1 MFMSRKLWLAVV
13 LGLVLS
19 LAVMPL
25 PASAKM
31 KVNMA
36 SSFGPGAPVHFG
48 LEKFKELVEKRSN
61 GEMEVFIHL
70 LGTMGGERDIFEALS
85 QGAVETAAM
94 GSGDIAIFHPQYLC
108 YEVPYVIRD
117 VDHFWKFWNG
127 PVGKEINDV
136 ILTKNNVMVG
146 GIVYRGARQLT
157 ANKPIRTPDDVK
169 GIKLRLPEVKPWVEI
184 WKSLGARPTVV
195 PFQEVYMALK
205 TGVAEAQENPAESI
219 HSLKFYENQKFLMM
233 TEHVH
238 STAKYEIS
246 KKWFDTLKPAQQQV
260 ILTSMKEAAEYAN
273 KLAMEADIK
282 FIDDLQKKG
291 MTKVVPDKAAFIKAV
306 QPTLQRL
313 AKEMWVP
320 GLYEKVVA
328 IK

>member
-1 MFMSRKLWLAVV
+1 MMKRTKV
-13 LGLVLS
+13 LILTASILS
-19 LAVMPL
+19 LFIMAMP
-25 PASAKM
+25 AAAKI

-36 SSFGPGAPVHFG
+36 SSYGPAAPVHYG

-70 LGTMGGERDIFEALS
+70 LGTMGGERDIYEALS
-85 QGAVETAAM
+85 SGGVETAAM
-94 GSGDIAIFHPQYLC
+94 GSGDVAIFHPEYLC

-127 PVGKEINDV
+127 PVGKEINDM
-136 ILTKNNVMVG
+136 LLEKDKVMVV

-157 ANKPIRTPDDVK
+157 ANKPIRKPEEMQ

-184 WKSLGARPTVV
+184 WKALGARPTVV

-219 HSLKFYENQKFLMM
+219 HSLKFYENQKYLIM
-233 TEHVH
+233 TEHIH

-246 KKWFDTLKPAQQQV
+246 KIWFDTLKPAQQEV
-260 ILTSMKEAAEYAN
+260 IMTSMKDAAKYAN
-273 KLAMEADIK
+273 ELATEADKK
-282 FIDDLQKKG
+282 FLKDLQEKG
-291 MTKVVPDKAAFIKAV
+291 MTQIIPDKAAFIKAV
-306 QPTLQRL
+306 EPTVERL
-313 AKEMWVP
+313 AKELWVP
-320 GLYEKVVA
+320 GLYEKVKA

>member
-1 MFMSRKLWLAVV
+1 MFKKHLVFVLLAGILAV
-13 LGLVLS
+13 S
-19 LAVMPL
+19 LAPMD
-25 PASAKM
+25 AAAKM

-36 SSFGPGAPVHFG
+36 SSYGPGAPVHFG

-61 GEMEVFIHL
+61 GEMEVLIHL

-117 VDHFWKFWNG
+117 VKHFWNFWNG

-136 ILTKNNVMVG
+136 ILTKNNVICAA
-146 GIVYRGARQLT
+146 IVYRGARQLT
-157 ANKPIRTPDDVK
+157 ANKPIRKPEDVK

-184 WKSLGARPTVV
+184 WKALGARPTVV

-219 HSLKFYENQKFLMM
+219 HSLKFYENQKYLIM

-246 KKWFDTLKPAQQQV
+246 KKWFDTLKPAQQEM
-260 ILTSMKEAAEYAN
+260 IMTAMKEAAEYAN
-273 KLAMEADIK
+273 KLSMEADKK
-282 FIDDLQKKG
+282 FIEDLQKKG
-291 MTKVVPDKAAFIKAV
+291 MTQIVPDKAAFVDAV
-306 QPTLQRL
+306 KPTVQRL

-320 GLYEKVVA
+320 GLYEKVIA

>member
-1 MFMSRKLWLAVV
+1 MRKLQF
-13 LGLVLS
+13 LVLLTVIFS
-19 LAVMPL
+19 LALL
-25 PASAKM
+25 PHPAMAKI
-31 KVNMA
+31 KINMA
-36 SSFGPGAPVHFG
+36 SSYGPGAPVHFG
-48 LEKFKELVEKRSN
+48 LEKFKELVEQRSE

-70 LGTMGGERDIFEALS
+70 LGTMGGERDIYEALS
-85 QGAVETAAM
+85 SGGVETAAM
-94 GSGDIAIFHPQYLC
+94 GSGDIAIFHPEYLV

-136 ILTKNNVMVG
+136 ILNKDGVICAA
-146 GIVYRGARQLT
+146 IVYRGARQLT
-157 ANKPIRTPDDVK
+157 ANKEIHTPEDLK

-219 HSLKFYENQKFLMM
+219 SSLKFYENQKYLIM
-233 TEHVH
+233 TEHVY

-246 KKWFDTLKPAQQQV
+246 KKWFDTLKPDEQELIMTA
-260 ILTSMKEAAEYAN
+260 MKDAAAYAN
-273 KLAMEADIK
+273 KLSVDADTK
-282 FIDDLQKKG
+282 FIKELQEKG
-291 MTKVVPDKAAFIKAV
+291 MTQIIPDKAAFMKAV
-306 QPTLQRL
+306 EPAVQKL
-313 AKEMWVP
+313 AKELWVP
-320 GLYEKVVA
+320 GLYEKVKA

>member
-1 MFMSRKLWLAVV
+1 MNRKKMVWVIMAVV
-13 LGLVLS
+13 LGLALV
-19 LAVMPL
+19 PFQ
-25 PASAKM
+25 ASAKM
-31 KVNMA
+31 KINMA
-36 SSFGPGAPVHFG
+36 SSYGPGAPVHFG

-61 GEMEVFIHL
+61 GEMEVLIHL

-85 QGAVETAAM
+85 SGSIETAAM
-94 GSGDIAIFHPQYLC
+94 GSGDIAIFHPEYLV

-127 PVGKEINDV
+127 PVGKLINGVVLEKDNV
-136 ILTKNNVMVG
+136 IVA

-157 ANKPIRTPDDVK
+157 ANKPIKTPEDLK
-169 GIKLRLPEVKPWVEI
+169 GLKLRLPEVKPWVAI
-184 WKSLGARPTVV
+184 WSSLGARPTVV

-219 HSLKFYENQKFLMM
+219 NSLKFYENQKYLIM

-246 KKWFDTLKPAQQQV
+246 KLWFDTLKPAEQELV
-260 ILTSMKEAAEYAN
+260 MTAMKEAAVYAN
-273 KLAMEADIK
+273 DLSTAADKK
-282 FIDDLQKKG
+282 FIVELQEKG
-291 MTKVVPDKAAFIKAV
+291 MIQIIPDKAAFMKAV
-306 QPTLQRL
+306 EPAVLKL
-313 AKEMWVP
+313 AKELWVP
-320 GLYEKVVA
+320 GLYEKVKA

>member
-1 MFMSRKLWLAVV
+1 MRKLQF
-13 LGLVLS
+13 LVLLTVFFS
-19 LAVMPL
+19 FALL
-25 PASAKM
+25 PHPAMAKI
-31 KVNMA
+31 KINMA
-36 SSFGPGAPVHFG
+36 SSYGPGAPVHFG
-48 LEKFKELVEKRSN
+48 LEKFKELVEQRSE

-70 LGTMGGERDIFEALS
+70 LGTMGGERDIYEALS
-85 QGAVETAAM
+85 SGGVETAAM
-94 GSGDIAIFHPQYLC
+94 GSGDIAIFHPEYLV

-136 ILTKNNVMVG
+136 ILNKDGVICAA
-146 GIVYRGARQLT
+146 IVYRGARQLT
-157 ANKPIRTPDDVK
+157 ANKEIHTPEDLK

-219 HSLKFYENQKFLMM
+219 SSLKFYENQKYLIM
-233 TEHVH
+233 TEHVY

-246 KKWFDTLKPAQQQV
+246 KKWFDTLKPDEQELIMTA
-260 ILTSMKEAAEYAN
+260 MKDAAAYAN
-273 KLAMEADIK
+273 KLSVDADTK
-282 FIDDLQKKG
+282 FIKELQEKG
-291 MTKVVPDKAAFIKAV
+291 MTQIIPDKAAFMKAV
-306 QPTLQRL
+306 EPAVQKL
-313 AKEMWVP
+313 AKELWVP
-320 GLYEKVVA
+320 GLYEKVKA

>member
-1 MFMSRKLWLAVV
+1 MVLVAVV
-13 LGLVLS
+13 CSLVL
-19 LAVMPL
+19 LAI
-25 PASAKM
+25 PAAAKM

-36 SSFGPGAPVHFG
+36 SSYGPGAPVHFG
-48 LEKFKELVEKRSN
+48 LEKFKELVEQRSN

-70 LGTMGGERDIFEALS
+70 LGTMGGERDIYEALS
-85 QGAVETAAM
+85 SGGVETAAM
-94 GSGDIAIFHPQYLC
+94 GSGDVAIFHPEYLC

-127 PVGKEINDV
+127 PVGKEINDMLLEKDKV
-136 ILTKNNVMVG
+136 IVAA
-146 GIVYRGARQLT
+146 IVYRGARQLT
-157 ANKPIRTPDDVK
+157 ANKPIHKPEDVQ
-169 GIKLRLPEVKPWVEI
+169 GLKLRLPEVKPWVEI

-219 HSLKFYENQKFLMM
+219 NSLKFYENQKYLIM

-246 KKWFDTLKPAQQQV
+246 KIWFDTLTAAQQEV
-260 ILTSMKEAAEYAN
+260 IMSSMKDAAAYAN
-273 KLAMEADIK
+273 ELAMAADKK
-282 FIDDLQKKG
+282 FIKELQEKG
-291 MTKVVPDKAAFIKAV
+291 MTQIIPDKAAFVEAV
-306 QPTLQRL
+306 EPTVQRL
-313 AKEMWVP
+313 AKELWVP
-320 GLYEKVVA
+320 GLYEKVKA

>member
-1 MFMSRKLWLAVV
+1 MSRKLGFVV
-13 LGLVLS
+13 WVFVFAFS
-19 LAVMPL
+19 ISTPSAM
-25 PASAKM
+25 AKM

-36 SSFGPGAPVHFG
+36 SSYGPGAPVHFG

-108 YEVPYVIRD
+108 YEVPYVIRS

-136 ILTKNNVMVG
+136 ILTKNKVMVG
-146 GIVYRGARQLT
+146 AIVYRGARQLT
-157 ANKPIRTPDDVK
+157 ANKPIRKPEDVK

-184 WKSLGARPTVV
+184 WKALGARPTVV

-219 HSLKFYENQKFLMM
+219 HSLKFYENQKYLIM

-246 KKWFDTLKPAQQQV
+246 KKWYDTLKPAQQS
-260 ILTSMKEAAEYAN
+260 IIMTSMKDAAEYAN
-273 KLAMEADIK
+273 KLAMEADKK
-282 FIDDLQKKG
+282 FIEDLQKKG
-291 MTKVVPDKAAFIKAV
+291 MTQIIPDKAAFEKAV
-306 QPTLQRL
+306 APTVQRL

-320 GLYEKVVA
+320 GLYEKVIA

>member
-1 MFMSRKLWLAVV
+1 MKKRTKFWCVIAVV
-13 LGLVLS
+13 VGLMLV
-19 LAVMPL
+19 PL
-25 PASAKM
+25 QATAKM
-31 KVNMA
+31 KINMA
-36 SSFGPGAPVHFG
+36 SAYGPGAPVHFG

-61 GEMEVFIHL
+61 GEMQVLIHL
-70 LGTMGGERDIFEALS
+70 LGTMGGERDIYEALS
-85 QGAVETAAM
+85 SGSVETAAM
-94 GSGDIAIFHPQYLC
+94 GSGDIAIFHPEYLC

-136 ILTKNNVMVG
+136 VLNKDNVIVA

-157 ANKPIRTPDDVK
+157 ANKKITSPEGVK
-169 GIKLRLPEVKPWVEI
+169 GLKLRLPEVKPWVEI

-219 HSLKFYENQKFLMM
+219 HSLKFYENQKYLIM
-233 TEHVH
+233 TEHIH

-246 KKWFDTLKPAQQQV
+246 KIWYDTLKPAEQQLV
-260 ILTSMKEAAEYAN
+260 MKAMKDAAAYAN
-273 KLAMEADIK
+273 ELSMAADKK
-282 FIDDLQKKG
+282 FIKELQEKG
-291 MTKVVPDKAAFIKAV
+291 MIQIIPDKAAFMKAV
-306 QPTLQRL
+306 EPTVQRL
-313 AKEMWVP
+313 AKELWVP
-320 GLYEKVVA
+320 GLYEKVKA

>member
-1 MFMSRKLWLAVV
+1 MFKKALTFFALACI
-13 LGLVLS
+13 LALS
-19 LAVMPL
+19 MLPL
-25 PASAKM
+25 EAAAKM

-36 SSFGPGAPVHFG
+36 SSYGPGAPVHFG
-48 LEKFKELVEKRSN
+48 LEKFKELVEKRSK

-117 VDHFWKFWNG
+117 VEHFWKFWNG

-136 ILTKNNVMVG
+136 ILKKNNVINVA
-146 GIVYRGARQLT
+146 IVYRGARQLT
-157 ANKPIRTPDDVK
+157 ANKPIRKPEDVM
-169 GIKLRLPEVKPWVEI
+169 GIKLRLPEVKAWVEI
-184 WKSLGARPTVV
+184 WKALGARPTVV

-205 TGVAEAQENPAESI
+205 TGIAEAQENPAESI
-219 HSLKFYENQKFLMM
+219 HSLKFYENQKFLIM

-238 STAKYEIS
+238 STAKYQVS
-246 KKWFDTLKPAQQQV
+246 KKWFDTLKPDQQEL
-260 ILTSMKEAAEYAN
+260 ITTAMKEAAEYAN
-273 KLAMEADIK
+273 KLAMEADKK
-282 FIDDLQKKG
+282 FIEDLQKKG
-291 MTKVVPDKAAFIKAV
+291 MTKIIPDKAAFMEAV
-306 QPTLQRL
+306 KPTIERL

-320 GLYEKVVA
+320 GLYERVIA

>member
-1 MFMSRKLWLAVV
+1 MRKLQF
-13 LGLVLS
+13 LVLLTVIFS
-19 LAVMPL
+19 FALL
-25 PASAKM
+25 PHPAMAKI
-31 KVNMA
+31 KINMA
-36 SSFGPGAPVHFG
+36 SSYGPGAPVHFG
-48 LEKFKELVEKRSN
+48 LEKFKELVEQRSE

-70 LGTMGGERDIFEALS
+70 LGTMGGERDIYEALS
-85 QGAVETAAM
+85 SGGVETAAM
-94 GSGDIAIFHPQYLC
+94 GSGDIAIFHPEYLV

-136 ILTKNNVMVG
+136 ILNKDGVICAA
-146 GIVYRGARQLT
+146 IVYRGARQLT
-157 ANKPIRTPDDVK
+157 ANKEIHTPEDLK

-219 HSLKFYENQKFLMM
+219 SSLKFYENQKYLIM
-233 TEHVH
+233 TEHVY

-246 KKWFDTLKPAQQQV
+246 KKWFDTLKPDEQELIMTA
-260 ILTSMKEAAEYAN
+260 MKDAAAYAN
-273 KLAMEADIK
+273 KLSVDADTK
-282 FIDDLQKKG
+282 FIKELQEKG
-291 MTKVVPDKAAFIKAV
+291 MTQIIPDKAAFMKAV
-306 QPTLQRL
+306 EPAVQKL
-313 AKEMWVP
+313 AKELWVP
-320 GLYEKVVA
+320 GLYEKVKA